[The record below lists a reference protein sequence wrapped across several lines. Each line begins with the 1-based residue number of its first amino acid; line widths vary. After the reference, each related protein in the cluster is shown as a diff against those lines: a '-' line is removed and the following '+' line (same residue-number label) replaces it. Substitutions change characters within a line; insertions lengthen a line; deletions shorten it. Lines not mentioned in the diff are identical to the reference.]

1 MIIHMV
7 LFKFDEPVSA
17 DFEEKVEF
25 HCEQIRQH
33 CEGVILF
40 DLKKNFSDRS
50 GGFVYA
56 LSSIF
61 KDVASLESYQ
71 PHPVHQAFKKYLDNF
86 SGERVVYDGQLA
98 EDCVVKRF

>member
-7 LFKFDEPVSA
+7 LFRFEAPVPD
-17 DFEEKVEF
+17 DFEKTVAY
-25 HCEQIRQH
+25 HCEQIKQH

-40 DLKKNFSDRS
+40 DIKKNFSDRS

-61 KDVASLESYQ
+61 EDLESLNKYQ
-71 PHPVHQAFKKYLDNF
+71 PHPVHEELKKYLNNF
-86 SGERVVYDGQLA
+86 SGERVVYDGELG
-98 EDCVVKRF
+98 DDSLVKAL

>member
-7 LFKFDEPVSA
+7 LFKFEEPVSA
-17 DFEEKVEF
+17 DFEETVAY

-61 KDVASLESYQ
+61 KDVESLDRYQ
-71 PHPVHQAFKKYLDNF
+71 PHPVHEELKKYLANF
-86 SGERVVYDGQLA
+86 PGQRVVYDGELA
-98 EDCVVKRF
+98 DNCLVESL

>member
-7 LFKFDEPVSA
+7 LFKFENELPV
-17 DFEEKVEF
+17 DFEATVRH

-40 DLKKNFSDRS
+40 DIKENFSERS
-50 GGFVYA
+50 HGFNFG

-61 KDVASLESYQ
+61 KDKESLDNYQ
-71 PHPVHQAFKKYLDNF
+71 PHPVHQALKDYLDNF
-86 SGERVVYDGQLA
+86 PGERLVYDGDLDA
-98 EDCVVKRF
+98 DCVVNGL

>member
-7 LFKFDEPVSA
+7 LFKFEEPVSV
-17 DFEEKVEF
+17 DFEETVEY

-40 DLKKNFSDRS
+40 DLKKNFSDRA

-56 LSSIF
+56 ISSIF
-61 KDVASLESYQ
+61 KDVESLDKYQ
-71 PHPVHQAFKKYLDNF
+71 PHPVHEELKKYLSNF
-86 SGERVVYDGQLA
+86 PGQRVVYDGELA
-98 EDCVVKRF
+98 ANSLVESL

>member
-7 LFKFDEPVSA
+7 LFKFEEPVSA
-17 DFEEKVEF
+17 DFEETVAY

-61 KDVASLESYQ
+61 KDVEVLITGGYQYFQVCCQFLLE
-71 PHPVHQAFKKYLDNF
+71 
-86 SGERVVYDGQLA
+86 
-98 EDCVVKRF
+98 

>member
-7 LFKFDEPVSA
+7 LFKFEEPVSA
-17 DFEEKVEF
+17 DFDETVAY

-33 CEGVILF
+33 CEGVVLF

-61 KDVASLESYQ
+61 KDVESLDKYQ
-71 PHPVHQAFKKYLDNF
+71 PHPVHEELKKYLANF
-86 SGERVVYDGQLA
+86 SGQRVVYDGELA
-98 EDCVVKRF
+98 DNCLVESL

>member
-7 LFKFDEPVSA
+7 LFKFDDTLPA
-17 DFEEKVEF
+17 DFDATVAY

-50 GGFVYA
+50 GGFNYA

-61 KDVASLESYQ
+61 ADMESLDNYQ
-71 PHPVHQAFKKYLDNF
+71 PHPVHQAFKSYLDNF
-86 SGERVVYDGQLA
+86 KGERVVYDGQLA
-98 EDCVVKRF
+98 EDCVVKSL

>member
-7 LFKFDEPVSA
+7 LFKFEEPVTA
-17 DFEEKVEF
+17 DFEETVEY

-40 DLKKNFSDRS
+40 DLKKNFSDRA

-61 KDVASLESYQ
+61 KDVESLEKYQ
-71 PHPVHQAFKKYLDNF
+71 PHPVHEELKKYLNNF
-86 SGERVVYDGQLA
+86 PGQRVVYDGELGA
-98 EDCVVKRF
+98 DSLVTPL

>member
-17 DFEEKVEF
+17 DFEETVAY

-40 DLKKNFSDRS
+40 DLKKNFSDRAA
-50 GGFVYA
+50 GFVYA
-56 LSSIF
+56 ISSIF
-61 KDVASLESYQ
+61 KDEESLNNYQ
-71 PHPVHQAFKKYLDNF
+71 PHPVHEALKAYLNNF
-86 SGERVVYDGQLA
+86 SGQRVVYDA
-98 EDCVVKRF
+98 ELDADSWLELP